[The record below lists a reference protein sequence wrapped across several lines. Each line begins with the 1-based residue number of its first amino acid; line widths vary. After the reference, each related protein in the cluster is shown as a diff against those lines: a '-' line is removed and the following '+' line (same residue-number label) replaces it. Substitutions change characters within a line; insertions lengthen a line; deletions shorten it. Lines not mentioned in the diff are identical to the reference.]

1 MDIIKYRL
9 FESPEIPEAPPQPE
23 GDQPAA
29 PREETETPFLDSFG
43 KDLTEMAREGKLDPV
58 IGRDKE
64 IIQTAWIL
72 CRRKKNNP
80 VIIGDAGVGKT
91 AIVEGLAQRIVDSK
105 APRALLNKRIV
116 SIDVGSLVAGA
127 KYRGQFEERM
137 KAMINELEQSDN
149 IILFVDEIHM
159 LVGAGG
165 EGIDAA
171 NMLKPALARG
181 ELQCIG
187 ATTLDE
193 YRKSIEKDAAL
204 ERRFQKIIVEQTSP
218 EDTLQILKNI
228 KDKYEEFHMV
238 TYSDSALEACIK
250 LSDKYMTDRNF
261 PDKAIDLMDE
271 VGAKMHLDDSN
282 VPENI
287 VAIEEEIDAVKIQ
300 KQNALRRQPEP
311 DYDAAGEARA
321 RENRLIVQLEEAKRD
336 WEAKA
341 KANVLEIT
349 AENVAEVI
357 SLKVGVPAEKFTE
370 DESEKLLNMNKELK
384 LSIIG
389 QDQAVDKISKCIK
402 RNRAG
407 LKDPKKPIG
416 VFLFLG
422 PTGVGKTQLVKTL
435 AKYLFGSEDA
445 MVRLDMSEYQQEHNV
460 SRMIGAPPGYVGY
473 GEGGQLTEKIRRKPY
488 AVILLD
494 EIEKAHPKIFEV
506 FLQMFDD
513 GVLTDGN
520 GRKVNFKNTIIIM
533 TSNVG
538 STQLNQMKAARAPVG
553 YGAGPAE
560 SEKDNQKSIIKK
572 ALNQKFSPEFL
583 NRLDDVIIFETLSEE
598 SIYKIIDIEL
608 AGLAKRL
615 EVMNF
620 SLKITDNLKQFL
632 LKKGYDSKMGAR
644 PLKRAIQRYLEDAIA
659 EEILKKNIKDVIE
672 MDYNVASNELM
683 INGKVVEMP
692 DDLNE
697 KIRLYKTFSVIPV
710 LESRYNVTKRISR
723 RGKKRKPILYK
734 DLYKK

>member
-1 MDIIKYRL
+1 
-9 FESPEIPEAPPQPE
+9 
-23 GDQPAA
+23 
-29 PREETETPFLDSFG
+29 
-43 KDLTEMAREGKLDPV
+43 
-58 IGRDKE
+58 
-64 IIQTAWIL
+64 
-72 CRRKKNNP
+72 
-80 VIIGDAGVGKT
+80 
-91 AIVEGLAQRIVDSK
+91 
-105 APRALLNKRIV
+105 
-116 SIDVGSLVAGA
+116 
-127 KYRGQFEERM
+127 M
-137 KAMINELEQSDN
+137 KAMINELEQTDN
-149 IILFVDEIHM
+149 IILFIDEIHM

-193 YRKSIEKDAAL
+193 YRKSIEKDGAL

-228 KDKYEEFHMV
+228 KSKYEEFHMV
-238 TYSDSALEACIK
+238 TYSDSALEACVK

-321 RENRLIVQLEEAKRD
+321 KENRLITQLETAKRE
-336 WEAKA
+336 WEEQAKT
-341 KANVLEIT
+341 NILEIT

-370 DESEKLLNMNKELK
+370 DESERLLNMNKELK

-615 EVMNF
+615 GAMNF

-697 KIRLYKTFSVIPV
+697 KIRLYKTFSVIPI
-710 LESRYNVTKRISR
+710 LESRYNLTKRVSR
-723 RGKKRKPILYK
+723 RGKKRRPILYK
-734 DLYKK
+734 DLYKNK